1 MRSLCLRLAVPE
13 TCTRTTRL
21 VALMCNMCSRK
32 MAIDV
37 SVVMP
42 VYNGD
47 QWLAES
53 LQSVCNQE
61 FQGSLELSVYNDA
74 STDKSMERVQEWAD
88 ILKKKDVHVTI
99 SENTSDSPRGVGF
112 AKNKAVQ
119 ASSGRFLCFL
129 DADDV
134 MHKERVARQYQ
145 AALSHPKCI
154 VGSKFHRLP
163 EGSTERYTR
172 WANTISQEQLY
183 TQIYTSHG
191 PTVLMP
197 TWFCSR
203 DVYNK
208 VGGFDEGGKGVPED
222 LIFFYRHLELGGGLF
237 RVDEDLV
244 MYRYHPQATT
254 FSVHTDTIWTHR
266 MGAIQDQVINK
277 WSSFTIWNA
286 GKQGRKLY
294 RSLSKE
300 NQKKVAMFCDVDE
313 KKIKKGVYIFEESK
327 EKPKPTVPI
336 KHFSKATKP
345 FLICVK
351 MDMTEGKLE
360 ENIKSLNLKE
370 GVDFFHFN

>member
-1 MRSLCLRLAVPE
+1 MRLLCIRYVVGHLVLARQRL
-13 TCTRTTRL
+13 
-21 VALMCNMCSRK
+21 MFNMCSRQT
-32 MAIDV
+32 AIDV

-53 LQSVCNQE
+53 LKSVYDQE
-61 FQGSLELSVYNDA
+61 FHGSMELSVYNDA
-74 STDKSMERVQEWAD
+74 STDKSMELINEWAD
-88 ILKKKDVHVTI
+88 TLKKRDIGVKIT
-99 SENTSDSPRGVGF
+99 ENTSQSPRGVGF
-112 AKNKAVQ
+112 AKNQAVQ

-134 MHKERVARQYQ
+134 MHKERVARQFQ
-145 AALSHPKCI
+145 AAVSHSKSI
-154 VGSKFHRLP
+154 VGCKFHRLP
-163 EGSTERYTR
+163 EGSTQRYTK

-183 TQIYTSHG
+183 TQMYTSHG

-222 LIFFYRHLELGGGLF
+222 LIFFYRHLELGGELF

-254 FSVHTDTIWTHR
+254 FSVHSDTIWEHR
-266 MGAIQDQVINK
+266 IKAIQEQVLSK

-313 KKIKKGVYIFEESK
+313 KKLKQGVYVFQESK

-336 KHFSKATKP
+336 EHFSKATKP
-345 FLICVK
+345 ILICVK

-370 GVDFFHFN
+370 GVDFYHFN